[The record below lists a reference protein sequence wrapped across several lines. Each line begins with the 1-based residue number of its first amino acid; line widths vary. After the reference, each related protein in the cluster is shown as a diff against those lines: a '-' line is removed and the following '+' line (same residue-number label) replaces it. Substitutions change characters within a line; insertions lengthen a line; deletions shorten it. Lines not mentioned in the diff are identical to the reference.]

1 MCRHKVQV
9 PADVDVQSVAH
20 FTSVQVFLDQ
30 PTVFKEC
37 PTKCYF
43 SLSETTSPAEALP
56 FHWEVT
62 CAAQSERHAGCK
74 RSVWAEATGVS
85 WALSEEPVR
94 EEREGQNGD
103 EL

>member
-1 MCRHKVQV
+1 M
-9 PADVDVQSVAH
+9 
-20 FTSVQVFLDQ
+20 
-30 PTVFKEC
+30 
-37 PTKCYF
+37 
-43 SLSETTSPAEALP
+43 SPAAALP

-62 CAAQSERHAGCK
+62 CTAQLEKHAGCK

-94 EEREGQNGD
+94 EERKGQNGE